1 MTRYKIVRY
10 WYATG
15 RRRVIRRGL
24 TLADAQGWCSR
35 PDTRKAGVWFDGYD
49 EE

>member
-10 WYATG
+10 WYKSG
-15 RRRVIRRGL
+15 RRRTVRRGL
-24 TLADAQGWCSR
+24 TLADAQAWCSN
-35 PDTRKAGVWFDGYD
+35 PNTRKPGVWFDGYD